1 VDPMIENSL
10 RLSGRVK
17 LRTARTLS
25 GPVADATRLVADC
38 LRLGG
43 RGFIAGNGGSAADAQ
58 HFAAEF
64 TGRFRLE
71 RAPLPM
77 LALTTDTS
85 ALTSIANDYS
95 FDDVFVR
102 QLVAFG
108 RPGDVFFALSTSGNS
123 PSILVAAQ
131 AAKERGIT
139 VIGMTG
145 ASGGKLG
152 ALSHLHIA
160 IPSGVTAR
168 IQEST
173 MAALHAVCDGVE
185 RALGVSGP
193 PVADVLD
200 VRLDHT
206 RLETAREAW
215 REQDLKVVTTNG
227 CFDVLHAGH
236 LSSLRQA
243 AALGDLLVVLVN
255 SDVSV
260 HRLKGEGRP
269 VNAEAD
275 RVELL
280 AALDPVDHVV
290 VFEEDDPCATLELI
304 RPSAH
309 CKGEDYRGRPMPEE
323 EVVTRHGGRIV
334 YLSLVGGL
342 STTGI
347 TQRLATLGR
356 RLSALGAGAAG

>member
-25 GPVADATRLVADC
+25 GQVEEATRLVADC
-38 LRLGG
+38 LRAGG
-43 RGFIAGNGGSAADAQ
+43 KGFVAGNGGSAADAQ

-64 TGRFRLE
+64 TGRFRLD

-95 FDDVFVR
+95 FDDVFAR
-102 QLVAFG
+102 PLVAFG

-123 PSILVAAQ
+123 PNILVAAQ
-131 AAKERGIT
+131 AARERGIT

-145 ASGGKLG
+145 RSGGKLA
-152 ALSHLHIA
+152 ALSDVHVA

-173 MAALHAVCDGVE
+173 MAVLHAVCDGME
-185 RALGVSGP
+185 RALGIGGA
-193 PVADVLD
+193 PVPDVLD
-200 VRLDHT
+200 VRLD
-206 RLETAREAW
+206 RADLATAREAW
-215 REQDLKVVTTNG
+215 RAQGLTVVTTNG

-255 SDVSV
+255 SDGSV
-260 HRLKGEGRP
+260 RRLKGENRP

-275 RVELL
+275 RAELL
-280 AALDPVDHVV
+280 GALDAVDHVV
-290 VFEEDDPCATLELI
+290 VFEDDDPCATLELI
-304 RPSAH
+304 QPSVH

-323 EVVTRHGGRIV
+323 DVVTRHGGRIA

-347 TQRLATLGR
+347 TDRLASLN
-356 RLSALGAGAAG
+356 AGSEA